1 MTTDMLPTPLVSVA
15 WLAAHLDEPN
25 LRIVDAT
32 MHLPIAGRDAAKE
45 YEAGHIP
52 GAVFADIG
60 WLSDETAPFPH
71 TLLGPEAFSRRM
83 GALGISNETDVVV
96 YDTSG
101 QNYSA
106 PRFWWMMRTFGHDRV
121 AVLDGGLPKWTS
133 EGHAATRAVPTI
145 APTTFVAKFDAARVR
160 DIGAMRR
167 NIDSHAE
174 QVVDARSPGR
184 FRGTEP
190 EPRAGVR
197 GGHMPGSVNLHY
209 ASLVHDDGTLRAP
222 DQLRALMDSS
232 GLDLNR
238 PLVASCGTGVTA
250 CAVILALDVLG
261 KKDTAVFDGSWT
273 EWGSAA
279 DTPIERDSGGSS

>member
-1 MTTDMLPTPLVSVA
+1 MITDMLPTPLVSVA
-15 WLAAHLDEPN
+15 WLAEHLDDPN
-25 LRIVDAT
+25 VRIVDST
-32 MHLPIAGRDAAKE
+32 LHLPTAGRDAAKE

-60 WLSDETAPFPH
+60 WLSDESAPFPH
-71 TLLGPEAFSRRM
+71 TLLGPEAFAQRM
-83 GALGISNETDVVV
+83 GALGISNETNVVV

-106 PRFWWMMRTFGHDRV
+106 PRFWWMMKTFGHDRV

-133 EGHAATRAVPTI
+133 EGHAVTRAVPTI
-145 APTTFVAKFDAARVR
+145 TPAKFVADFDAARVR
-160 DIGAMRR
+160 DIGDMRR
-167 NIDSHAE
+167 NIDAQAE
-174 QVVDARSPGR
+174 QVADARSPGR

-197 GGHMPGSVNLHY
+197 GGHMPGSVNVHY
-209 ASLVHDDGTLRAP
+209 ATLVNEDGTLRSR
-222 DQLRALMDSS
+222 DELRAIIGEK
-232 GLDLNR
+232 GLDLSR
-238 PLVASCGTGVTA
+238 PIVVSCGTGVTA

-279 DTPIERDSGGSS
+279 DTPIERDDAKTS